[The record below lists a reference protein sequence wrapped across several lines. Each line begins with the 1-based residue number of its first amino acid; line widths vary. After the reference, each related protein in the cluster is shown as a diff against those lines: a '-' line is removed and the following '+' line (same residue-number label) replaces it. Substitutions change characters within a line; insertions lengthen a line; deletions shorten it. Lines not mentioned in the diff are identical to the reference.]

1 MSWNNSFIDE
11 LKMQLNIVDV
21 IGREVDLRKS
31 GANYKGLCPFHNEKT
46 PSFVVNEE
54 KQIFNCF
61 GCGEKGDVIKFVQ
74 SFYKLSFIE
83 AVDKLCDEY
92 GIKKPES
99 MSSKTSIDYNSYY
112 EINAKTGR
120 FFYKNLISENNVGM
134 QYFKKRGLSND
145 TIVKFG
151 LGYAPN
157 SFTSLTDYLK
167 TENISESDILKLGL
181 ANKGEKG
188 LYDKFRNRVIF
199 PIINT
204 RDKVVGFGA
213 RAIGDAMPKYLNSS
227 ESEIFI
233 KKNNLF
239 GLNLTKKEI
248 SEENRAIIV
257 EGYMDVISLYQN
269 GVKNVA
275 ASLGTALTDN
285 QAKLITRYT
294 KNVVLSYDSD
304 AAGVSAALRG
314 IDVLTKAG
322 AKVRILT
329 IIDDKDPDDFIKK
342 HGREEFNR
350 LVDNAVP
357 ATDFKLKVA
366 KRGFDFSNN
375 LDVLSYIEKIIPI
388 LRDLGPV
395 EQDIYIKKIAYEY
408 NVSEHAI
415 GMSVRSDFEH
425 RNDYTKKYIRTTE
438 KKSSL
443 HVDLKIELSFLV
455 LALNNTSYISRIEKD
470 GIEFYTDLAKKLF
483 ANQLSLINDNERV
496 IHRID
501 SNDIIK
507 TLDPDDENLFMK
519 YLDTIHIG
527 SDDEEFYQRTLAAY
541 KINRYKD
548 EKAELLNNLA
558 IAEIMNQS
566 EEMKKLASRLIELD
580 KLINKFMEESH
591 A

>member
-1 MSWNNSFIDE
+1 
-11 LKMQLNIVDV
+11 MQLNIVDV

-157 SFTSLTDYLK
+157 SFTALTDYLK

-415 GMSVRSDFEH
+415 VMSVRSDFEH

-527 SDDEEFYQRTLAAY
+527 ILSKNTCSL
-541 KINRYKD
+541 
-548 EKAELLNNLA
+548 
-558 IAEIMNQS
+558 
-566 EEMKKLASRLIELD
+566 
-580 KLINKFMEESH
+580 
-591 A
+591 

>member
-1 MSWNNSFIDE
+1 
-11 LKMQLNIVDV
+11 MQLNIVDV

-120 FFYKNLISENNVGM
+120 FFYKNLISENTVGM